1 MLKKTALIIDNKKE
15 YSGFEI
21 LKFYCFKKLNLN
33 IKEIITETTN
43 FYIINIPIPE
53 KIKEKNI
60 KYLTQYIKSIMDKYR
75 SNTVFYCWQGKN
87 KDILYNKFNNT
98 KNNISYVRLYPLDY
112 IIKKYVIF
120 FNKSI
125 NLVNLILICD
135 SPIEAEILISQVC
148 RDIRSVHIYS
158 KNKELY
164 KPLTDYFLSEY
175 GIFISVSEN
184 IDNIDKKNKIAV
196 NLSNNLEYIK
206 QFIKKNE
213 MQVLNLSDKNLNIKN
228 VYENMLFRSNK
239 SLENVI
245 SYLGLFDKNVL
256 NFIFKSMYS
265 EKNKAEFMRFIHKFD
280 IKITKFVKND

>member
-135 SPIEAEILISQVC
+135 SPIEAEILIRQVC